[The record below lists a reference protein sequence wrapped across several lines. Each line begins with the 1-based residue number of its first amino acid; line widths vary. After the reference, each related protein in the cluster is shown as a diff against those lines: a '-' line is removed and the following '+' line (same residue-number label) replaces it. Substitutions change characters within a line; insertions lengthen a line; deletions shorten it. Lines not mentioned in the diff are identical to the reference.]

1 MLARSSEPTAA
12 SIFAPRTTI
21 DADGSVEGYAS
32 LFGEVDQARDMMMH
46 GAFAQTLTARGIRR
60 VPMLFQHDP
69 SEPVGIWLELREDHR
84 GLFARGRL
92 IPEVARGR
100 ELLTLLRAGA
110 IDGLSIGFRTAKAR
124 IDPKT
129 RIRRVYA
136 VDLWE
141 ISIVTFP
148 MLNGARVRAV
158 KRSYARTRAEIEWAR
173 TVGASSGALCRKCQ
187 KIGLRRQESGLP
199 RKRLP
204 QGEASDH

>member
-1 MLARSSEPTAA
+1 
-12 SIFAPRTTI
+12 
-21 DADGSVEGYAS
+21 
-32 LFGEVDQARDMMMH
+32 
-46 GAFAQTLTARGIRR
+46 
-60 VPMLFQHDP
+60 
-69 SEPVGIWLELREDHR
+69 
-84 GLFARGRL
+84 
-92 IPEVARGR
+92 GR

-173 TVGASSGALCRKCQ
+173 TVGASAGAMRRKG
-187 KIGLRRQESGLP
+187 KKMGLRGKGSGLP
-199 RKRLP
+199 RKGLP
-204 QGEASDH
+204 KGEASDH